1 MVFKQNKSNCDH
13 QTIAWECPIE
23 EYSFSC
29 LEIELPI
36 FLQEDSDVEIDKCH
50 RSPFFCPLC
59 WIFVNFIVYCLKRHH
74 VFLVIH
80 ETSTNNYFF
89 CLLHSLYLN
98 SIKTLHTFFDTH

>member
-1 MVFKQNKSNCDH
+1 MVFKQNKSYCDH

-80 ETSTNNYFF
+80 ETSTKNYIF
-89 CLLHSLYLN
+89 CLLHSLYLD
-98 SIKTLHTFFDTH
+98 SIK